1 MRRDEDS
8 TELRSD
14 ILRKNALIADL
25 TAMNQRNRAQ
35 NGHIGPP
42 SEQEIQLQNPNSS
55 APSDGA
61 VELELAQT
69 KVRKIFSFKTCHF
82 KTNF

>member
-1 MRRDEDS
+1 MRRDDDA

-25 TAMNQRNRAQ
+25 TAMKKRNKL
-35 NGHIGPP
+35 NGTDDEEEEQYNHIPT
-42 SEQEIQLQNPNSS
+42 
-55 APSDGA
+55 DGA

-69 KVRKIFSFKTCHF
+69 KVKLILCKCIHSCTYSF
-82 KTNF
+82 

>member
-1 MRRDEDS
+1 MRRDEDA

-25 TAMNQRNRAQ
+25 TAMNQRKQN
-35 NGHIGPP
+35 NGHAEETYIPHRDMK
-42 SEQEIQLQNPNSS
+42 S
-55 APSDGA
+55 AESDGA

-69 KVRKIFSFKTCHF
+69 KV
-82 KTNF
+82 

>member
-1 MRRDEDS
+1 MFVREVMRRDEDA

-25 TAMNQRNRAQ
+25 TAMNQRKT
-35 NGHIGPP
+35 NGHGEVEHTHA
-42 SEQEIQLQNPNSS
+42 EQTHNFV
-55 APSDGA
+55 SDGA

-69 KVRKIFSFKTCHF
+69 KVRNYLFAYAK
-82 KTNF
+82 NN